1 MSNPQNIERN
11 KRIYHV
17 TIVGC
22 VVNVFL
28 AIIKMIAG
36 IIGRSGAMVADAV
49 HSTSDLASDIVVLLF
64 VKIASKP
71 KDEVHNY
78 GYGKYE
84 TLATTIIGLTLG
96 AVGVGIMSDSIRRVI
111 DVINGATLDQP
122 HLVALIVAFVSIV
135 AKEMLYWYTKNIGED
150 VKSSAVIANAW
161 HHRSDALSS
170 IGTFIGIGCAYFL
183 GEKWRI
189 ADPIA
194 AIIVSILILK
204 VAYELTKVGIDEL
217 LERSLS
223 KEEECKILGI
233 IAQNPKVTMP
243 HNLRTRSIGNNIA
256 VEVHIRV
263 DGSMSVEESHRL
275 TIEIEGN
282 LRKEYGQGCIVG
294 IHVEPIKK
302 PLLKD

>member
-1 MSNPQNIERN
+1 MGNTQNIERN

-22 VVNVFL
+22 VVNIFL

-36 IIGRSGAMVADAV
+36 VIGRSGAMVADAV

-71 KDEVHNY
+71 KDADHNY

-84 TLATTIIGLTLG
+84 TLATTIIGLALA
-96 AVGVGIMSDSIRRVI
+96 AVGIGIMSDSIKRVI
-111 DVINGATLDQP
+111 DVVNGATLDQP
-122 HLVALIVAFVSIV
+122 HLIALIVAFISIV
-135 AKEMLYWYTKNIGED
+135 AKEILYWYTKNVGEF

-233 IAQNPKVTMP
+233 ISQNPKVTLP

-275 TIEIEGN
+275 TIEIESN
-282 LRKEYGQGCIVG
+282 LRQEYGQGCIVG
-294 IHVEPIKK
+294 IHVEPIKRTHT
-302 PLLKD
+302 KD